1 MLVRQA
7 LFQLT
12 SINRR
17 TGNIVIGGEDN
28 NIIEIQGNINVSSEN
43 PTTPSGR
50 LTITGTNVYYGGS
63 TDASGSSGGKILA
76 KAKEVLVLDGSIVAK
91 GLKESGGD
99 LMVVS
104 EDVLLS
110 TARTN
115 VDMSG
120 SLNGGSIK
128 LHGDNYNLVT
138 GAFKADGNSNQGGII
153 DYLGQNVRLG
163 SRYLTKGASQGG
175 KVRIGGEYLG
185 GQDLSRVSLKEYNG
199 FINRFENHNEIIN
212 SQKHNC

>member
-1 MLVRQA
+1 M
-7 LFQLT
+7 
-12 SINRR
+12 
-17 TGNIVIGGEDN
+17 
-28 NIIEIQGNINVSSEN
+28 
-43 PTTPSGR
+43 
-50 LTITGTNVYYGGS
+50 YYGGS
-63 TDASGSSGGKILA
+63 TNASGSSGGKILA
-76 KAKEVLVLDGSIVAK
+76 KAKEVLILDGSIVAK

-138 GAFKADGNSNQGGII
+138 GAFKADGNLI
-153 DYLGQNVRLG
+153 
-163 SRYLTKGASQGG
+163 
-175 KVRIGGEYLG
+175 KV
-185 GQDLSRVSLKEYNG
+185 VSLIMPDRMLGWSRQIFQIKEHL
-199 FINRFENHNEIIN
+199 REV
-212 SQKHNC
+212 K